1 MFISNVYGY
10 LDPGSIGFFM
20 QALIG
25 VFIAI
30 AVGVKLYWE
39 KIKLKFTNRK
49 LD

>member
-30 AVGVKLYWE
+30 AVGVRLYWE

>member
-1 MFISNVYGY
+1 MFISNIHGY
-10 LDPGSIGFFM
+10 LDPASLGFVM

-30 AVGVKLYWE
+30 GVGVKLYWE

>member
-10 LDPGSIGFFM
+10 LDPASLSFFM

-25 VFIAI
+25 VFLAI
-30 AVGVKLYWE
+30 GVGLKLFWAR
-39 KIKLKFTNRK
+39 IKLKFSSRK

>member
-1 MFISNVYGY
+1 MFISSVYGY
-10 LDPGSIGFFM
+10 LDPSSLSFFA
-20 QALIG
+20 QALIV

-30 AVGVKLYWE
+30 GVGLKLYWE

>member
-1 MFISNVYGY
+1 MVISDVYGY
-10 LDPGSIGFFM
+10 LDPGSLGFFM

-30 AVGVKLYWE
+30 AVGVRLYWE

>member
-1 MFISNVYGY
+1 MFISNVCGY
-10 LDPGSIGFFM
+10 LDPGSLGFFM

-30 AVGVKLYWE
+30 AVGVRLYWE

>member
-10 LDPGSIGFFM
+10 LDPGSLGFFM

-25 VFIAI
+25 VFIAL

>member
-10 LDPGSIGFFM
+10 LDPGSLGFFM

-30 AVGVKLYWE
+30 AVGVRLYWE

>member
-1 MFISNVYGY
+1 MFISSISGY
-10 LDPGSIGFFM
+10 LDPASLSFVA

-30 AVGVKLYWE
+30 GVALKLFWSR
-39 KIKLKFTNRK
+39 IKFKFSNRK

>member
-10 LDPGSIGFFM
+10 LEPGSLGFFM

-30 AVGVKLYWE
+30 AVGVRLYWE

>member
-10 LDPGSIGFFM
+10 LDPGSLGFFM

-25 VFIAI
+25 VFIAL
-30 AVGVKLYWE
+30 AVGVRLYWE

>member
-1 MFISNVYGY
+1 MFISDVYGY
-10 LDPGSIGFFM
+10 LDPGSLSFFL

-30 AVGVKLYWE
+30 GVGVKLYWE
-39 KIKLKFTNRK
+39 KIKLKFTNRN

>member
-1 MFISNVYGY
+1 MFIFDVYGY
-10 LDPGSIGFFM
+10 LDPGSLSFVM

-25 VFIAI
+25 VFIAL

-39 KIKLKFTNRK
+39 KIKLKFTNRN